1 MKKILSLLLISV
13 FALTSC
19 GNDGPIGPQGPQG
32 PQGPAGAD
40 GLIGTVIDLQG
51 SFTSV
56 NDFLVLDFNEE
67 GIEVFESDVVLVYLK
82 TGEDGTAGGLPVE
95 VFSMLPHTEFDLP
108 NGQILQYDFDFTFF
122 DVQIFLKGTFDFDAL
137 DSSYTTNKIFRIVV
151 VPAEFAQTSGIDMS
165 NMNAVMHAL
174 DIQAEDIKKGE
185 IQ

>member
-1 MKKILSLLLISV
+1 MKKIISLLFISV
-13 FALTSC
+13 FVLTSC
-19 GNDGPIGPQGPQG
+19 GNDGAIGPQGPQG

-51 SFTSV
+51 NFNSAD
-56 NDFLVLDFNEE
+56 DFLELDFNAK

-95 VFSMLPHTEFDLP
+95 VFSMLPQTYFID
-108 NGQILQYDFDFTFF
+108 GQILQYDFDFTFF
-122 DVQIFLKGTFDFDAL
+122 TVQIFLKGTFDFDAL
-137 DSSYTTNKIFRIVV
+137 DSSYTTNQKFRIVV
-151 VPAEFAQTSGIDMS
+151 VPAEFAETSGVDLS

-174 DIQAEDIKKGE
+174 DIQPEDIKIDK

>member
-1 MKKILSLLLISV
+1 MKKIFTLLLISV
-13 FALTSC
+13 FVLTSC
-19 GNDGPIGPQGPQG
+19 NNDGPIGPQGPQG

-51 SFTSV
+51 SFNST
-56 NDFLVLDFNEE
+56 NNYNLTLDFNTE

-95 VFSMLPHTEFDLP
+95 VFNMLPHTEFID
-108 NGQILQYDFDFTFF
+108 GQMLQYDYDFTFF
-122 DVQIFLKGTFDFDAL
+122 DVQIFLKGTVDFAAL
-137 DSSYTTNKIFRIVV
+137 DSSYTTNQIFRIVV
-151 VPAEFAQTSGIDMS
+151 VPAEFAETSGVDLS

-174 DIQAEDIKKGE
+174 DVQPKDIKIDK

>member
-1 MKKILSLLLISV
+1 MKKIFTLLLISV

-19 GNDGPIGPQGPQG
+19 GDDGAIGPQG

-51 SFTSV
+51 SFNSA
-56 NDFLVLDFNEE
+56 NNYSMSLDFNTE

-82 TGEDGTAGGLPVE
+82 TAEDGTAGGAPVE
-95 VFSMLPHTEFDLP
+95 VFRMLPQTYFVD
-108 NGQILQYDFDFTFF
+108 GQILQYNFDFTFF
-122 DVQIFLKGTFDFDAL
+122 DVLIFLDGTADFAAL
-137 DSSYTTNKIFRIVV
+137 NSSYTDNQVLRIVV
-151 VPAEFAQTSGIDMS
+151 VPAEFAQTSEIDLS

-174 DIQAEDIKKGE
+174 DIQPEDIKIGE

>member
-1 MKKILSLLLISV
+1 MKKISTLLLFSV

-19 GNDGPIGPQGPQG
+19 GDDGAIGPQGPQG

-51 SFTSV
+51 SFTSAD
-56 NDFLVLDFNEE
+56 DFLSLDFNEE
-67 GIEVFESDVVLVYLK
+67 GIEVFESDVVLVYIK
-82 TGEDGTAGGLPVE
+82 TGEDGEAGGLPVE
-95 VFSMLPHTEFDLP
+95 VFSMLPHTEFID
-108 NGQILQYDFDFTFF
+108 GQILQYDFDFTFF

-137 DSSYTTNKIFRIVV
+137 DSSYINNQIFRIVV

-174 DIQAEDIKKGE
+174 DIQPEDIKIGE